1 MSIKNNKKFDKLFI
15 KKYLGLYKESLFNT
29 DVEDQLIKLKK
40 IILNVKKDKNKV
52 IIVGNGGSAA
62 ISSHVSVDLTKVVGV
77 KAINFNEADLLTC
90 LSNDYGYE
98 RWVEKALEFYSN
110 KGDLVIL
117 ISSSGSSKNIV
128 LGAKK
133 AKQLGLQLVTFT
145 GFNFNNK
152 LKKYGDLN
160 FWLDSKAYNI
170 IENTHLIWLLT
181 VCDLIIGKAE
191 YKSS

>member
-1 MSIKNNKKFDKLFI
+1 M
-15 KKYLGLYKESLFNT
+15 
-29 DVEDQLIKLKK
+29 
-40 IILNVKKDKNKV
+40 
-52 IIVGNGGSAA
+52 VGNGGSAA

-145 GFNFNNK
+145 GFNFKNK
-152 LKKYGDLN
+152 
-160 FWLDSKAYNI
+160 SI
-170 IENTHLIWLLT
+170 IIRY
-181 VCDLIIGKAE
+181 A
-191 YKSS
+191 